1 MSAGVRRA
9 GAPAAR
15 RATCAARDVSL
26 KMDSIM
32 TTEAAGEAAAETA
45 PPPPAPPEP
54 LRPVATSERVD
65 TIDILRG
72 LALFGILAANIRG
85 FAGPALTYFTP
96 HLFWPAFHD
105 RLAQAF
111 IDTFVQGKF
120 ITIFAFLFGV
130 GFAVQFERA
139 GERGTKFG
147 WTYSR
152 RLAVLLLFGLV
163 HGLLIWFGDIL
174 LVYALDGFLLL
185 MFRKRTDTTLKIWAA
200 IALLLMPLLMT
211 VMFIASQ
218 AGAKMPDLPTP
229 KPEVIA
235 READIYENG
244 SFAELQTQRAGDAV
258 KHNWG
263 FFPFFG
269 WHVLGVFLIGILA
282 WRRRVFHPTPES
294 LPKYRKAMWWG
305 FAIGVTGNVTA
316 TVLRWMSD
324 PPPIP
329 TTPVAY
335 AIVVLGTFATPALS
349 LGYICLVI
357 LICQRETV
365 RAKLRSFDAIGRTAL
380 TNYLLQSIIGTLIF
394 YSYGF
399 RLLGDVGPAVLLPL
413 TFVIFAVQL
422 AASRWWLERFRF
434 GPVEWLWRRL
444 TYGGPLPMRRGP
456 RVVAEEAPALP

>member
-1 MSAGVRRA
+1 
-9 GAPAAR
+9 
-15 RATCAARDVSL
+15 
-26 KMDSIM
+26 M
-32 TTEAAGEAAAETA
+32 TIEEV
-45 PPPPAPPEP
+45 PPPAPPEP
-54 LRPVATSERVD
+54 LRPVSTSERVD

-72 LALFGILAANIRG
+72 MALFGILAANIRG

-139 GERGTKFG
+139 EQRGAKFLS
-147 WTYSR
+147 TYAR
-152 RLAVLLLFGLV
+152 RLGLLFLFGLI

-185 MFRKRTDTTLKIWAA
+185 LFRKRMDKTLKIWAA
-200 IALLLMPLLMT
+200 ITLLLMPLVMT
-211 VMFIASQ
+211 GMFIAAQS
-218 AGAKMPDLPTP
+218 GAKMPEMPGP
-229 KPEVIA
+229 KPEAIA

-244 SFAELQTQRAGDAV
+244 SFAEIEKQRAADAV

-269 WHVLGVFLIGILA
+269 WHVLGLFIIGILA
-282 WRRRVFHPTPES
+282 WRKRVFHPTPES
-294 LPKYRKAMWWG
+294 LPKYRTAMWWG

-316 TVLRWMSD
+316 TVLRWMFN
-324 PPPIP
+324 PPPMP

-335 AIVVLGTFATPALS
+335 AVVVISAIATPALS
-349 LGYICLVI
+349 LGYICFVI
-357 LICQRETV
+357 LVCQREVV
-365 RAKLRSFDAIGRTAL
+365 RARLRAFAAIGRTAL
-380 TNYLLQSIIGTLIF
+380 TNYLLQSVIGTLIF
-394 YSYGF
+394 YGYGLG
-399 RLLGDVGPAVLLPL
+399 LLGDVGPAVLLPM
-413 TFVIFAVQL
+413 TVAIFALQL
-422 AASRWWLERFRF
+422 VISPWWLRRFRF

-444 TYGGPLPMRRGP
+444 TYGGPLPMRREP
-456 RVVAEEAPALP
+456 LTPPEQAPQLTI